1 MQSETLDLP
10 KAINIAREIE
20 ISTHQMKD
28 LAEESDKTVH
38 AMNKSGRRWQ
48 KLNNAKSKSRQ
59 EKDPKSTGLC
69 SYCGRTKHVGKQ
81 ACPD

>member
-1 MQSETLDLP
+1 
-10 KAINIAREIE
+10 
-20 ISTHQMKD
+20 MKD